1 MVNLE
6 IRVGEHI
13 TGHLLGLPFH
23 WDTLIQSW
31 VIMLGLILVSLFVT
45 RRLNQERPHGLQN
58 ILETIMEF
66 LREQMAEN
74 VGPAGRGAFPFVS
87 SLFLFILFSNL
98 IGLFGVPGTTEI
110 IKSPTEDL
118 GFTIAMALLVF
129 GSMLYYGIKVQG
141 LKKYILSFFKPN
153 FLFFPIHLID
163 LLVKPVTLAFRLFG
177 NIFAGAVFLLI
188 LFKLLPA
195 GPPVIALIIG
205 IFVGVIQAYL
215 FMMLAM
221 AYISSAMEDS
231 MEDEEAQ
238 EKQNPQIPPA
248 SEGPGVR

>member
-1 MVNLE
+1 MRNLE

-13 TGHLLGLPFH
+13 TGHLMGLPFH
-23 WDTLIQSW
+23 WDTLVQSW
-31 VIMLGLILVSLFVT
+31 VVMAGLFIVSLVVT
-45 RRLNQERPHGLQN
+45 RRLNRKKPQGLQN
-58 ILETIMEF
+58 ILETIVEF
-66 LREQMAEN
+66 LQNQMAEN
-74 VGPAGRGAFPFVS
+74 VGPAGRGAFPFVAT
-87 SLFLFILFSNL
+87 LFLFILCSNL
-98 IGLFGVPGTTEI
+98 IGLFGVPGMTEM

-129 GSMLYYGIKVQG
+129 CSMLYYGIKVQG
-141 LKKYILSFFKPN
+141 LKNYILGFFKPN
-153 FLFFPIHLID
+153 FLFFPIHAID

-177 NIFAGAVFLLI
+177 NVFAGGVFLLI

-221 AYISSAMEDS
+221 AYITSAMEAS
-231 MEDEEAQ
+231 VEEE
-238 EKQNPQIPPA
+238 EKHPEPSPQTSSA
-248 SEGPGVR
+248 

>member
-1 MVNLE
+1 M
-6 IRVGEHI
+6 
-13 TGHLLGLPFH
+13 
-23 WDTLIQSW
+23 
-31 VIMLGLILVSLFVT
+31 
-45 RRLNQERPHGLQN
+45 
-58 ILETIMEF
+58 
-66 LREQMAEN
+66 
-74 VGPAGRGAFPFVS
+74 
-87 SLFLFILFSNL
+87 
-98 IGLFGVPGTTEI
+98 
-110 IKSPTEDL
+110 
-118 GFTIAMALLVF
+118 
-129 GSMLYYGIKVQG
+129 
-141 LKKYILSFFKPN
+141 
-153 FLFFPIHLID
+153 FFPIHLID

-248 SEGPGVR
+248 SEGPG